1 MYPMNSNVNL
11 KNHEYLEPHAQKY
24 QAKLVAMKERF
35 ASILDDFKKYYIFSS
50 KNPDVEEYQ
59 RHYLDSKTNLQKI
72 NKEVFTM
79 SNDIEKNI
87 ENLNVI
93 VMRLNTK
100 LSTEKQ
106 LNGELVTLN
115 NKIQNT
121 RNGAEIMLDDS
132 VEIYNK
138 QYYYNLEIFISILL
152 LLAMLSKLSLPSK
165 K

>member
-1 MYPMNSNVNL
+1 MYQMNSKADL
-11 KNHEYLEPHAQKY
+11 ENHEYLEPHAQKY

-35 ASILDDFKKYYIFSS
+35 VSILDDFKKYYIFSS

-59 RHYLDSKTNLQKI
+59 QHYLNSKTNLQKI

-106 LNGELVTLN
+106 LNGELVILN

-121 RNGAEIMLDDS
+121 RNGAETMLDDS

-152 LLAMLSKLSLPSK
+152 LAAMLAKLSLPSK